1 MTTFRLETQRHRDTK
16 TLRRAKKNP
25 LIARLGVFVSLSL
38 CVCVYAAAQDRGFL
52 NQYCVTCHNERTK
65 TAGLMLDKLDL
76 ERMGDNADTWEKVV
90 VKLRTGMMPPS
101 GARRPDRS
109 MIDAFASSLETA
121 LDRAAAGK
129 SNPGATALHRLNRT
143 EYANAIRDLL
153 ALPIDAT
160 TLLPP
165 DDSAEGFDNV
175 ADVLGVSPLLIQGYV
190 SAATKISRLAVGNPK
205 ISADKVTYRIPRGLI
220 QADHIEGLPLG
231 TRGGMLIKHIFPL
244 DGEYD
249 FRIALSGVGVAQ
261 TSVGGDE
268 ELEITVNGERVYVVG
283 RNSPRDIRLQMKA
296 GPQSIG
302 IAVLKKR
309 NARGVDD
316 LYDVYAATLG
326 VSTVSITG
334 PFNPDGP
341 GDTPS
346 RRRIFVCRPASAG
359 DEPACAKQILRTLA
373 RRAFRQPVT
382 DSDVAMETLLSFY
395 QAGRAQ
401 GTFDTGIEHA
411 LARVLVDPRFLY
423 RFEREPANLAA
434 GESYR
439 ITDLELASRL
449 SFFLWSSIP
458 DDELLDIA
466 SQGKLMQPG
475 MLERQ
480 VRRMLS
486 DPRSEALAKNFGG
499 QWLHL
504 RDLNSAKPEAD
515 DFDENLR
522 QSIRRETELLFESIV
537 REDRSIVDL
546 LNADYTFVDERLA
559 RHYGI
564 PNIRGSHFRRVTLEK
579 DDPRRGL
586 LGKASFLLVTS
597 AGNRTS
603 PVSRGKWILENI
615 LGVSAPAVPASVPP
629 LKENN
634 ERTDGK
640 ILSMRERMEEHRSNP
655 GCASCHKI
663 MDPIG
668 FALEN
673 FDLTGKW
680 RDMDEKTAV
689 DASGDLVDGTKLNG
703 PATLRQALLSR
714 SDAFLTTATEKLL
727 TYGLGRAVH
736 YYDMPVVRSV
746 IHDAARNDYRF
757 SSIVLG
763 IVKSAPFQM
772 KVKQSS

>member
-1 MTTFRLETQRHRDTK
+1 
-16 TLRRAKKNP
+16 
-25 LIARLGVFVSLSL
+25 
-38 CVCVYAAAQDRGFL
+38 
-52 NQYCVTCHNERTK
+52 
-65 TAGLMLDKLDL
+65 MLDKLDL

-190 SAATKISRLAVGNPK
+190 SAATKISRLAVGNRE

-231 TRGGMLIKHIFPL
+231 TRGGMLIKHVFPL

-249 FRIALSGVGVAQ
+249 FRIARSGVGVAQ

-401 GTFDTGIEHA
+401 GTFDTGIEQA

-434 GESYR
+434 GDSYR
-439 ITDLELASRL
+439 INDLELASRL

>member
-1 MTTFRLETQRHRDTK
+1 MRAFCKETQRHRDTK
-16 TLRRAKKNP
+16 TQRRAINE
-25 LIARLGVFVSLSL
+25 LLSARLCVFVFLCL
-38 CVCVYAAAQDRGFL
+38 CVSYATAQDRGFL
-52 NQYCVTCHNERTK
+52 NQYCVTCHNERAK
-65 TAGLMLDKLDL
+65 TAGLLLDKLDVDRVG
-76 ERMGDNADTWEKVV
+76 ENAETWEKVV

-109 MIDAFASSLETA
+109 VIDAFASSLETA
-121 LDRAAAGK
+121 LDRAAAAK
-129 SNPGATALHRLNRT
+129 PNPGTTALHRLNRT

-160 TLLPP
+160 MLLPP

-190 SAATKISRLAVGNPK
+190 SAATKISRLAVGNPE

-249 FRIALSGVGVAQ
+249 FRIARSGVGVAQ

-346 RRRIFVCRPASAG
+346 RRRIFVCRPAGAS
-359 DEPACAKQILRTLA
+359 DELPCAKQILRTLA

-401 GTFDTGIEHA
+401 GTFDNGIEHA
-411 LARVLVDPRFLY
+411 VARVLVDSRFLY

-434 GESYR
+434 GASYR
-439 ITDLELASRL
+439 ISDLELASRL

-458 DDELLDIA
+458 DDELLDVA

-559 RHYGI
+559 RHYEI

-634 ERTDGK
+634 ERADGK
-640 ILSMRERMEEHRSNP
+640 VLSMRERMEEHRSNP
-655 GCASCHKI
+655 SCASCHKI

-680 RDMDEKTAV
+680 RDVDEKTAV
-689 DASGDLVDGTKLNG
+689 DASGELVDGTKLNG
-703 PATLRQALLSR
+703 PATLRQALVSR

-746 IHDAARNDYRF
+746 IREAARNDYRF

>member
-1 MTTFRLETQRHRDTK
+1 MM
-16 TLRRAKKNP
+16 
-25 LIARLGVFVSLSL
+25 ARLCVFVSLCL
-38 CVCVYAAAQDRGFL
+38 CVSVYAAAQDRSFL
-52 NQYCVTCHNERTK
+52 NQYCVTCHNERAK
-65 TAGLMLDKLDL
+65 TAGLMLDKLDV
-76 ERMGDNADTWEKVV
+76 ERVGDSADIWEKVV

-109 MIDAFASSLETA
+109 VIDAFASTVETA
-121 LDRAAAGK
+121 LDRAAAAK
-129 SNPGATALHRLNRT
+129 PNPGTTALHRLNRT

-153 ALPIDAT
+153 ALPIDST

-190 SAATKISRLAVGNPK
+190 AAATKISRLAVGDPE
-205 ISADKVTYRIPRGLI
+205 ISADKATYRIPRGLI

-249 FRIALSGVGVAQ
+249 FRIARSGVGVAQ

-283 RNSPRDIRLQMKA
+283 RSSPRDIRLQMKA

-316 LYDVYAATLG
+316 LYDMYAATLG

-346 RRRIFVCRPASAG
+346 RRRIFVCRPAGAG
-359 DEPACAKQILRTLA
+359 DELPCAKQILRTLA

-382 DSDVAMETLLSFY
+382 DSDVAMETLLTFY

-411 LARVLVDPRFLY
+411 LARVLVDPRLLY

-434 GESYR
+434 GASYR
-439 ITDLELASRL
+439 ISDLELASRL

-559 RHYGI
+559 RHYEI

-634 ERTDGK
+634 ERADGK
-640 ILSMRERMEEHRSNP
+640 VLSMRERMEEHRSNP
-655 GCASCHKI
+655 SCASCHKI

-680 RDMDEKTAV
+680 RDVDEKTAV
-689 DASGDLVDGTKLNG
+689 DASGVLVDGTRLNG
-703 PATLRQALLSR
+703 PATLRQALVSR

-727 TYGLGRAVH
+727 TYGLGRAVN

-746 IHDAARNDYRF
+746 IRDAARNDYRF

-763 IVKSAPFQM
+763 IVKSSPFQM
-772 KVKQSS
+772 KVKQL